1 MPAQPNQSLADGIT
15 LLGLLCATG
24 RLGTREAADRLGWEL
39 TRTNRMLGTLRDIG
53 LAKQNSARQYL
64 PGPGIHILA
73 AQCLKGSGLLA
84 SAMPILAR
92 QPKTNL
98 GIAIGVLWRGSV
110 CYLMHA
116 EAGASLEERKQDVT
130 PYPAD
135 QSSIGLILEASGASS
150 APINPAGQLAMAR
163 TQGYAVHHDGVG
175 KTGYGSVAV
184 AIAGRPGAVP
194 IAGLA
199 YFGDLRRTSPAKLAP
214 KLTALA
220 AEISAAHLLAISQ

>member
-1 MPAQPNQSLADGIT
+1 VPAQPNQSLADGIT

-24 RLGTREAADRLGWEL
+24 RLGTREAAERLGWEL

-53 LAKQNSARQYL
+53 LAEQNSARQYL

-84 SAMPILAR
+84 SAMPILDR
-92 QPKTNL
+92 QPRTSL

-110 CYLMHA
+110 CYLMHS
-116 EAGASLEERKQDVT
+116 EAGASLEDRKQDIT

-135 QSSIGLILEASGASS
+135 QSSIGLILEAYGVS
-150 APINPAGQLAMAR
+150 AEPVNSPGQLAVAR
-163 TQGYAVHHDGVG
+163 AQGYAIHEDGLG
-175 KTGYGSVAV
+175 KAGHGSIAV
-184 AIAGRPGAVP
+184 AIAGRPGAAP

-199 YFGDLRRTSPAKLAP
+199 YFGDLRRNPPAKLVP